1 MLTKGQESFARYI
14 VEGLNQTEA
23 YRSAYPKNRSSDK
36 TIWERASR
44 LASDPQVM
52 ARIKELRDNLAKS
65 TIMTAQERLEW
76 LTSIIKSDEETTSDK
91 LRASDQ
97 MNKMQGEY
105 VQKIEAE
112 VNTDININ
120 IELSDD

>member
-1 MLTKGQESFARYI
+1 MLTKSQEQFARCI

-36 TIWERASR
+36 TIWERASV
-44 LASDPQVM
+44 LAKHPKVQE
-52 ARIKELRDNLAKS
+52 RIKELRDELAKES
-65 TIMTAQERLEW
+65 IMTAQERLEW
-76 LTSIIKSDEETTSDK
+76 LTSIIKSENETTSDK

-105 VQKIEAE
+105 VQKVEAS
-112 VNTDININ
+112 VNGDLNIT
-120 IELSDD
+120 IELTE